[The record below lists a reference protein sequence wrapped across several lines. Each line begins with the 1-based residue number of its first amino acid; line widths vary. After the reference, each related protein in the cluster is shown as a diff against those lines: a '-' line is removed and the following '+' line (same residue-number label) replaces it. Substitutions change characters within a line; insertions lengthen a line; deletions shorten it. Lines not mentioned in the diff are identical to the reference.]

1 MTTDAIIASGL
12 LPDPLIRFGIRRLL
26 RQRRAELNRG
36 SDESRRKQEAEFVQL
51 LKSSPIAV
59 HQDAANA
66 QHYEVPPRFFEL
78 VLGRRLKYSSGLW
91 DDGATT
97 LDEAEEKMLEL
108 TCERARIAPGQDILE
123 LGCGWGSL
131 TLFMAERYPDSRIL
145 AVSNSRPQRE
155 FILRRA
161 RAMKL
166 TNIEVATADVASWSP
181 PRSFDRIVSVEMFEH
196 LRNWPEMFR
205 RVASWLNADGR
216 FFLHV
221 FTHRER
227 SYPFSDDGDSDFMAR
242 HFFTGGMMP
251 ADGLA
256 LRVSGALEVEDHRRV
271 EGTHYARTAAA
282 WLKNM
287 DANRDEI
294 EPLFTRTYGPLA
306 GRFWHYWRAFF
317 MSCEELWAYDGGR
330 EWLVSHYRFRR
341 A

>member
-161 RAMKL
+161 RAMKS
-166 TNIEVATADVASWSP
+166 ESP
-181 PRSFDRIVSVEMFEH
+181 SS
-196 LRNWPEMFR
+196 
-205 RVASWLNADGR
+205 LNG
-216 FFLHV
+216 
-221 FTHRER
+221 
-227 SYPFSDDGDSDFMAR
+227 
-242 HFFTGGMMP
+242 
-251 ADGLA
+251 
-256 LRVSGALEVEDHRRV
+256 
-271 EGTHYARTAAA
+271 
-282 WLKNM
+282 
-287 DANRDEI
+287 
-294 EPLFTRTYGPLA
+294 
-306 GRFWHYWRAFF
+306 
-317 MSCEELWAYDGGR
+317 
-330 EWLVSHYRFRR
+330 
-341 A
+341 